1 MISDYKGD
9 EYQRIEYT
17 PYGETWVEKTQNTG
31 LEFLPYKF
39 TAKELDKETGL
50 YYYESGYG
58 VAFVGAV
65 AIESLVAKTIS
76 MILSKTKENGQPK
89 NYVYHMTN
97 FAPFVE
103 KLKEIGVEAININ
116 IGGGTSRFGNKFY
129 FAGDKVTSL
138 CETKNPGVLLKF
150 TMLEN
155 ANILDLANPKIAD
168 SLGYQLGLSH
178 ETSQKLMKKWNLT
191 GIDAIKYPSEQNP
204 GGVNYAVMNPAILRF
219 EGVE

>member
-1 MISDYKGD
+1 M
-9 EYQRIEYT
+9 
-17 PYGETWVEKTQNTG
+17 
-31 LEFLPYKF
+31 
-39 TAKELDKETGL
+39 

-76 MILSKTKENGQPK
+76 RILSKTKENGQPK

-116 IGGGTSRFGNKFY
+116 IGGRTSRFGNKFY
-129 FAGDKVTSL
+129 VAGDKVTSL